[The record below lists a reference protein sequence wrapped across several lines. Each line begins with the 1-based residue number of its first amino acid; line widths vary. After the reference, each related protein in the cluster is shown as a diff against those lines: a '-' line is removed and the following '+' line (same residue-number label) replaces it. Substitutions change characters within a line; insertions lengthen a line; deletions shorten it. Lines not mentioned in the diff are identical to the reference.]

1 MIDHATRYVSF
12 VVNSKKKEVIV
23 KKLFQYWIGISV
35 IPIKF

>member
-12 VVNSKKKEVIV
+12 VVNSKKKEVV